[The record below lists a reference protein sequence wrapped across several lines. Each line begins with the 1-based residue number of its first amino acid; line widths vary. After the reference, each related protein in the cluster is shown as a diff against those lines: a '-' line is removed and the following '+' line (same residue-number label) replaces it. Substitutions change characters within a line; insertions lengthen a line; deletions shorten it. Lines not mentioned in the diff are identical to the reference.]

1 MKAFEVGVEIVD
13 PPADERR
20 RVEDAMAAVN
30 HVVIERQHHQRR
42 VGDNPAKLAGVERLE
57 LYRLVS
63 PEAAQGVEHILS
75 CQHAKG

>member
-1 MKAFEVGVEIVD
+1 
-13 PPADERR
+13 
-20 RVEDAMAAVN
+20 MAAVN

-42 VGDNPAKLAGVERLE
+42 VGDNPAQLAGVQRPE